1 MNTELKMLAW
11 SVALGLAHIVVQ
23 AALSTAQRGLSF
35 NAGPRDGEAPPVSAV
50 TARVER
56 ALRNFLETF
65 PLFAAAALAVTAA
78 HQTSATTA
86 LGAQL
91 YVGGRAAYL
100 VVYAAGVPY
109 LRTAVWTVAM
119 IGLAMVL
126 IPLL

>member
-23 AALSTAQRGLSF
+23 ATLSTTQRGLSF

-65 PLFAAAALAVTAA
+65 PLFAAAALAVTLA
-78 HQTSATTA
+78 HQSNATTA

-100 VVYAAGVPY
+100 AIYAAGVPY
-109 LRTAVWTVAM
+109 LRTAVWTVSM
-119 IGLAMVL
+119 VGLAMVL